1 MKKPDIIFIH
11 GMFSIGRVW
20 QAWQQYFTDAGYTCH
35 NPTLPGHN
43 VDINPQ
49 VVDGKSFDDYTLFL
63 SEYISRFT
71 KPILIG
77 HSMGGLLAQ
86 KLAQHC
92 SLSAVILINSAAPG
106 HIFPIRL
113 KMLPGLIRHFFRW
126 RLWRSRFS
134 LSEGEANYLL
144 FNKVSPAEKH
154 SLLNTLVPESGRIL
168 FELGLGKLN
177 VSKNNRIDKTL
188 INCPVLFYASVE
200 DNIIPI
206 SVSRKTAKWY
216 SKRADYLEWQVNGHW
231 LIGEHNWQQVIEGVE
246 MWLET
251 KQAQK

>member
-1 MKKPDIIFIH
+1 MNKPDIIFIH
-11 GMFSIGRVW
+11 GMFSTGSVW

-35 NPTLPGHN
+35 SPTLPGHN
-43 VDINPQ
+43 VDTSSQEIN
-49 VVDGKSFDDYTLFL
+49 GKSFDDYSQFL

-71 KPILIG
+71 KPILIS

-86 KLAQHC
+86 KLAQHH
-92 SLSAVILINSAAPG
+92 SLSAAILINSAAPG

-144 FNKVSPAEKH
+144 FNKVSPTDK
-154 SLLNTLVPESGRIL
+154 LTLFNKLVPESGRIL

-188 INCPVLFYASVE
+188 INCPVMFYASVE

-206 SVSRKTAKWY
+206 GVSRKMAKWY
-216 SKRADYLEWQVNGHW
+216 GGKLDYLEWPINGHW
-231 LIGEHNWQQVIEGVE
+231 LLGEENWQQVIEGVE
-246 MWLET
+246 LWLET
-251 KQAQK
+251 KQLRS